1 MLVKSLVT
9 ILVLG
14 SSTSALAK
22 KAKHIRKNVER
33 ELQEEVQKACGFG
46 VRFDYA
52 KAWPEDPEN
61 LNDGKEAIGKFVVR
75 QVENGCAE
83 DKSKVRGKLKTVS
96 FITREGGSIAAS
108 VASGTLTLTIPDT
121 DADGLIINWGWSD
134 KEKFDPIIRDA
145 LRKGV
150 GLKLLT
156 EEDEKQAKKRSAEA
170 KERAEEDRQKKVDE
184 ARDKKNQQD
193 QAAREQKSAQIAKDF
208 QADVARI
215 QKEKAND
222 PSGMAKALEAAQQKM
237 QKRMQELETAK

>member
-1 MLVKSLVT
+1 
-9 ILVLG
+9 
-14 SSTSALAK
+14 
-22 KAKHIRKNVER
+22 
-33 ELQEEVQKACGFG
+33 
-46 VRFDYA
+46 
-52 KAWPEDPEN
+52 
-61 LNDGKEAIGKFVVR
+61 
-75 QVENGCAE
+75 
-83 DKSKVRGKLKTVS
+83 
-96 FITREGGSIAAS
+96 
-108 VASGTLTLTIPDT
+108 
-121 DADGLIINWGWSD
+121 LIINWGWSD
-134 KEKFDPIIRDA
+134 KEKFDPIIRDS

-156 EEDEKQAKKRSAEA
+156 EEDEKQAKKRSDDA

-222 PSGMAKALEAAQQKM
+222 PSSMAKALEAAQQKM